1 MKRMLCMA
9 TCAAM
14 VLSVRALD
22 NTVHNS
28 FWDTRNYVNPTPSV
42 ARSSG
47 SATVAFDL
55 SGRSWCVAEQLPKEF
70 KSKRFVAF
78 KLIVR

>member
-1 MKRMLCMA
+1 MKRILCVSVFA
-9 TCAAM
+9 
-14 VLSVRALD
+14 VLTLPAGALD

-28 FWDTRNYVNPTPSV
+28 FWDTRSYINPEPSIG
-42 ARSSG
+42 RSAG
-47 SATVAFDL
+47 SATAVDL
-55 SGRSWCVAEQLPKEF
+55 SGRSWRVAEQLPKEF